1 MADIIAKLVLQSGEF
16 DSKIKRAVTGLQ
28 QMENECRKAGKS
40 MNDMDE
46 NNRKFVQ
53 SLGSMQTVSTTVR
66 GKIGELS
73 GAFVELRSQYNRLT
87 DEEKKGDFG
96 RALSG
101 SLEQLKTRV
110 AEAKRELSDI
120 TKEFNGNGSAQG
132 GDGFLSGISGKM
144 GGMLQVFGGNLMTK
158 GVEML
163 SGLASEMGDMVNQ
176 GVQLAKEGE
185 GIRIA
190 FERLG
195 RGDILDGLRQATHGT
210 VTDLELM
217 KAAVKFNDFKL
228 PVEELGTMLAFAQQK
243 AKDTGQSVDYMV
255 DSIVTG
261 LGRKSLMILDN
272 LGLSSAEIKEKMAE
286 TGDMTKAVGEII
298 REQMQNAGDYVE
310 TAADRAAQAN
320 VDLQNKMEEL
330 GRKFAPLEEASNSL
344 WTSMKIGILNVVSGP
359 LTRLL
364 NGLTE
369 AGRLRNQMNDM
380 AGGNSNSETDK
391 QIKFLRNTSADKR
404 KARYDKQIS
413 IYNEQENYAWRQVNA
428 LRSQQAAFRREKREK
443 GVSDSD
449 YDKTLEYERG
459 IAEWTRKAKA
469 WQNFRINYQRAAQP
483 LLTPNR
489 PAPSPAQ
496 EIPSSGGKTGRG
508 KTSHTTTTP
517 AAELTEEQKI
527 QKQINELVQQGMTMD
542 EQGRS
547 AQREKIAALQ
557 TQLEGYKKIKDE
569 LLGIEKKEKEVKPE
583 KPTYTQAFSG
593 GAVSLPSIQ
602 AYVSGLQSEIANTDI
617 GSDLFNN
624 LTEKMADAG
633 RMSEVLK
640 SAMDSGVQG
649 VDLTSIAQEMK
660 AKLLEGDISDEDW
673 QAFLDKINEKIDNS
687 ELKLKID
694 VDTNGIITSA
704 DEQKKLAAQTQK
716 AWNMAAQSVGNLST
730 ALNSIEDPAAKAAGT
745 VIKAIADI
753 ALGFAQASVQ
763 AGAMGPW
770 GWVAWLAAGTAAL
783 ATTISTV
790 HSLTGLA
797 NGGIVPGNSLSG
809 DNVYGGGAMVN
820 SGELVLTKAQQGN
833 LASQLTHSAVQG
845 FGGQPY
851 VEGEKIFLGMNNS
864 SRRMGRGEIVTTQTL
879 RRMGLIR

>member
-1 MADIIAKLVLQSGEF
+1 ML
-16 DSKIKRAVTGLQ
+16 
-28 QMENECRKAGKS
+28 QMEQECRKAGKS
-40 MNDMDE
+40 MNDMEKDQ
-46 NNRKFVQ
+46 KQFVQ
-53 SLGSMQTVSTTVR
+53 SLGSMQTVSQTTR

-73 GAFVELRSQYNRLT
+73 SAFVELRSQYNRLT

-110 AEAKRELSDI
+110 SEAKRELSDI
-120 TKEFNGNGSAQG
+120 TNELNGIGNSG
-132 GDGFLSGISGKM
+132 GGGGFLSGFTSKM
-144 GGMLQVFGGNLMTK
+144 DGMMAVLGGNLMTK
-158 GVEML
+158 GVGMAADF
-163 SGLASEMGDMVNQ
+163 ASEMGEMIAQ
-176 GVQLAKEGE
+176 SVQLAKEGE

-195 RGDILDGLRQATHGT
+195 RGDMLDGLRQATHGT
-210 VTDLELM
+210 VTDIELM

-272 LGLSSAEIKEKMAE
+272 LGLSAAEIKEKMAE
-286 TGDMTKAVGEII
+286 TGDMTKAVGAII

-369 AGRLRNQMNDM
+369 AGRLSNQMNDM

-391 QIKFLRNTSADKR
+391 QIKFLRNTSAGNR

-428 LRSQQAAFRREKREK
+428 LRAQQDAFRREKREK

-489 PAPSPAQ
+489 PATPPAQ
-496 EIPSSGGKTGRG
+496 KILSSGGKTGGG
-508 KTSHTTTTP
+508 KPSHTTTTP

-640 SAMDSGVQG
+640 AAMDSGVQG

-673 QAFLDKINEKIDNS
+673 QAFFDKINEKIDNS
-687 ELKLKID
+687 DLKLKLD
-694 VDTNGIITSA
+694 VDTKGIITSA

-763 AGAMGPW
+763 AGTMGPW

-820 SGELVLTKAQQGN
+820 SGELVLNKAQQGN
-833 LASQLTHSAVQG
+833 LASQLTNSAVQG

-864 SRRMGRGEIVTTQTL
+864 SRARGRGEIVTTKTL
-879 RRMGLIR
+879 KRMGLIR

>member
-1 MADIIAKLVLQSGEF
+1 MSPSATDAKNKVKELVGAFNDVARAYNALTQKQQQSDFGKAMAQSL
-16 DSKIKRAVTGLQ
+16 TQLQ
-28 QMENECRKAGKS
+28 QKIRETKQE
-40 MNDMDE
+40 
-46 NNRKFVQ
+46 
-53 SLGSMQTVSTTVR
+53 MQ
-66 GKIGELS
+66 GLS
-73 GAFVELRSQYNRLT
+73 APG
-87 DEEKKGDFG
+87 
-96 RALSG
+96 
-101 SLEQLKTRV
+101 
-110 AEAKRELSDI
+110 
-120 TKEFNGNGSAQG
+120 AQG

-158 GVEML
+158 GVEIL
-163 SGLASEMGDMVNQ
+163 SGLASEIGDMVNQ
-176 GVQLAKEGE
+176 SVQLAKEGE

-210 VTDLELM
+210 VTDIELM

-272 LGLSSAEIKEKMAE
+272 LGLSAAEIKEKMAE
-286 TGDMTKAVGEII
+286 TGDMTKAVGAII

-391 QIKFLRNTSADKR
+391 QIKFLRNTSAGNR

-428 LRSQQAAFRREKREK
+428 LRAQQNAFRREKREK

-489 PAPSPAQ
+489 PATPPAQ
-496 EIPSSGGKTGRG
+496 KIPSSGGKTGGG
-508 KTSHTTTTP
+508 KPSHTTTTP

-527 QKQINELVQQGMTMD
+527 QKQINDLVQEGMTMD
-542 EQGRS
+542 EKART

-583 KPTYTQAFSG
+583 KPTYTQAFSQ
-593 GAVSLPSIQ
+593 GAVSMPSIQ

-640 SAMDSGVQG
+640 SAMESGVQG

-694 VDTNGIITSA
+694 VDTKGIITSA

-820 SGELVLTKAQQGN
+820 SGEVVLNKAQQGN
-833 LASQLTHSAVQG
+833 LASQLTDSAVQG

-879 RRMGLIR
+879 RRMGLTR

>member
-1 MADIIAKLVLQSGEF
+1 MAEIITRLVLQSGSY
-16 DSKIKRAVTGLQ
+16 DSKIKRATQGLL
-28 QMENECRKAGKS
+28 QMEQECRKAGKS
-40 MNDMDE
+40 MNDMEKDQ
-46 NNRKFVQ
+46 KQFVQ

-110 AEAKRELSDI
+110 AEAKRELSNI
-120 TKEFNGNGSAQG
+120 TNELNGNGSAQV

-163 SGLASEMGDMVNQ
+163 SGLASEIGDMVNQ
-176 GVQLAKEGE
+176 SVQLAKEGE

-210 VTDLELM
+210 VTDIELM

-391 QIKFLRNTSADKR
+391 QIKFLRNLSPDKR

-428 LRSQQAAFRREKREK
+428 LRAQQDAFRREKRKK

-483 LLTPNR
+483 LLTPKR
-489 PAPSPAQ
+489 PAPSPVQ
-496 EIPSSGGKTGRG
+496 EIPRSSGKTGMG
-508 KTSHTTTTP
+508 KKSHTTTTP

-569 LLGIEKKEKEVKPE
+569 LLGIEKVTEMA
-583 KPTYTQAFSG
+583 QGLSG
-593 GAVSLPSIQ
+593 VTENSLK
-602 AYVSGLQSEIANTDI
+602 ANQSYWQGKLGGMDI
-617 GSDLFNN
+617 GSEEYMKTQANIVDTQSFNTILN
-624 LTEKMADAG
+624 E
-633 RMSEVLK
+633 
-640 SAMDSGVQG
+640 AMKRDVS
-649 VDLTSIAQEMK
+649 
-660 AKLLEGDISDEDW
+660 ISDETKESIMQGLIDGESVREE
-673 QAFLDKINEKIDNS
+673 LISLVEIINETLADSGI
-687 ELKLKID
+687 EPIKLD
-694 VDTNGIITSA
+694 FDTGNVQKETKEVNKHWNEAASA
-704 DEQKKLAAQTQK
+704 IQA
-716 AWNMAAQSVGNLST
+716 VGS
-730 ALNSIEDPAAKAAGT
+730 AMSQIENPAAKVIGT
-745 VIKAIADI
+745 I
-753 ALGFAQASVQ
+753 AQAVATMALSYSQ
-763 AGAMGPW
+763 AANSPAVTGTGW
-770 GWVAWLAAGTAAL
+770 GWIAFAA
-783 ATTISTV
+783 
-790 HSLTGLA
+790 TGLA
-797 NGGIVPGNSLSG
+797 TMLSSISAIKQATSGFANGGVIPGNSMSG
-809 DNVYGGGAMVN
+809 DNLRGMTPDGTVYGLN
-820 SGELVLTKAQQGN
+820 SQEIILNKAQQGN
-833 LASQLTHSAVQG
+833 LASQLTDSAVQG

-864 SRRMGRGEIVTTQTL
+864 SRARGRGEIVTTKTL
-879 RRMGLIR
+879 KRMGLIR

>member
-1 MADIIAKLVLQSGEF
+1 MAKDVITRFKLETTQYDSKLRDASKSLSEYSRTASIAGNEF
-16 DSKIKRAVTGLQ
+16 DKFTKKNVEAARALGNMSPSATNAKDKVKELVGAFNDVARAYNALTQKQQQSDFGKAMAQSLTQLQ
-28 QMENECRKAGKS
+28 QKIRETKQE
-40 MNDMDE
+40 
-46 NNRKFVQ
+46 
-53 SLGSMQTVSTTVR
+53 MQ
-66 GKIGELS
+66 GLS
-73 GAFVELRSQYNRLT
+73 APG
-87 DEEKKGDFG
+87 
-96 RALSG
+96 
-101 SLEQLKTRV
+101 
-110 AEAKRELSDI
+110 
-120 TKEFNGNGSAQG
+120 AQG

-163 SGLASEMGDMVNQ
+163 SGLASEIGDMVNQ
-176 GVQLAKEGE
+176 SVQLAKEGE

-210 VTDLELM
+210 VTDIELM

-272 LGLSSAEIKEKMAE
+272 LGLSAAEIKEKMAE
-286 TGDMTKAVGEII
+286 TGDMTKAVGAII

-391 QIKFLRNTSADKR
+391 QIKFLRNTSPGNR

-428 LRSQQAAFRREKREK
+428 LRAQQNAFRREKREK

-489 PAPSPAQ
+489 PATPPAQ
-496 EIPSSGGKTGRG
+496 KIPSSGGKTGGG
-508 KTSHTTTTP
+508 KPSHTITTP

-527 QKQINELVQQGMTMD
+527 QKQINDLVQEGMTMD
-542 EQGRS
+542 EKART

-583 KPTYTQAFSG
+583 KPTYTQAFSQ
-593 GAVSLPSIQ
+593 GAVSMPSIQ

-640 SAMDSGVQG
+640 SAMESGVQG

-694 VDTNGIITSA
+694 VDTKGIITSA

-770 GWVAWLAAGTAAL
+770 GWVAWLVAGTAAL

-820 SGELVLTKAQQGN
+820 SGEVVLNKAQQGN
-833 LASQLTHSAVQG
+833 LASQLTDSAVQG

-851 VEGEKIFLGMNNS
+851 VEGEKIFLGMDNS
-864 SRRMGRGEIVTTQTL
+864 SRRMGRGEIVTTKML
-879 RRMGLIR
+879 KRMGLIR

>member
-1 MADIIAKLVLQSGEF
+1 MKYYNEEISWRTQYAKDIRAWQSGQRGDALSSRIRAGQKRAGTDFLDASLMERQANEF
-16 DSKIKRAVTGLQ
+16 RKMQSDFKNRAQAILNPQKKTPDPLPDDSK
-28 QMENECRKAGKS
+28 
-40 MNDMDE
+40 
-46 NNRKFVQ
+46 
-53 SLGSMQTVSTTVR
+53 TT
-66 GKIGELS
+66 KP
-73 GAFVELRSQYNRLT
+73 RS
-87 DEEKKGDFG
+87 
-96 RALSG
+96 S
-101 SLEQLKTRV
+101 
-110 AEAKRELSDI
+110 
-120 TKEFNGNGSAQG
+120 
-132 GDGFLSGISGKM
+132 
-144 GGMLQVFGGNLMTK
+144 
-158 GVEML
+158 
-163 SGLASEMGDMVNQ
+163 
-176 GVQLAKEGE
+176 
-185 GIRIA
+185 
-190 FERLG
+190 
-195 RGDILDGLRQATHGT
+195 
-210 VTDLELM
+210 
-217 KAAVKFNDFKL
+217 
-228 PVEELGTMLAFAQQK
+228 
-243 AKDTGQSVDYMV
+243 
-255 DSIVTG
+255 
-261 LGRKSLMILDN
+261 
-272 LGLSSAEIKEKMAE
+272 
-286 TGDMTKAVGEII
+286 
-298 REQMQNAGDYVE
+298 
-310 TAADRAAQAN
+310 
-320 VDLQNKMEEL
+320 
-330 GRKFAPLEEASNSL
+330 
-344 WTSMKIGILNVVSGP
+344 
-359 LTRLL
+359 
-364 NGLTE
+364 
-369 AGRLRNQMNDM
+369 
-380 AGGNSNSETDK
+380 
-391 QIKFLRNTSADKR
+391 
-404 KARYDKQIS
+404 
-413 IYNEQENYAWRQVNA
+413 
-428 LRSQQAAFRREKREK
+428 
-443 GVSDSD
+443 
-449 YDKTLEYERG
+449 
-459 IAEWTRKAKA
+459 
-469 WQNFRINYQRAAQP
+469 
-483 LLTPNR
+483 
-489 PAPSPAQ
+489 
-496 EIPSSGGKTGRG
+496 
-508 KTSHTTTTP
+508 SHTTTTP

-527 QKQINELVQQGMTMD
+527 QKQINDLVQEGMTMD
-542 EQGRS
+542 EKART

-583 KPTYTQAFSG
+583 KPTYTQAFSQ
-593 GAVSLPSIQ
+593 GAVSMPSIQ

-640 SAMDSGVQG
+640 AAMDSGVQG

-694 VDTNGIITSA
+694 VDTKGIITSA

-833 LASQLTHSAVQG
+833 LASQLTDSAVQG

-879 RRMGLIR
+879 RRMGLTR

>member
-1 MADIIAKLVLQSGEF
+1 MAEIISRLKLQSGEF
-16 DSKIKRAVTGLQ
+16 DSKIKRATQGLL
-28 QMENECRKAGKS
+28 QMEQECRKVGGTLGILEK
-40 MNDMDE
+40 DQ
-46 NNRKFVQ
+46 KQFVQ
-53 SLGSMQTVSTTVR
+53 SLGSMQTVSQTTR
-66 GKIGELS
+66 GKISELS
-73 GAFVELRSQYNRLT
+73 SAFVELRSQYNRLT

-120 TKEFNGNGSAQG
+120 TKELNSSG
-132 GDGFLSGISGKM
+132 GAGGGGGFLSGITGKM
-144 GGMLQVFGGNLMTK
+144 EGALAVFGGNLMTK
-158 GVEML
+158 AAGAVAQLGSEMADMVKQGVEM
-163 SGLASEMGDMVNQ
+163 
-176 GVQLAKEGE
+176 AKAGE
-185 GIRIA
+185 GVRIA

-195 RGDILDGLRQATHGT
+195 RGDILDGLRKATHGT
-210 VTDLELM
+210 VTDIELM
-217 KAAVKFNDFKL
+217 KAAVKFNDFNL

-255 DSIVTG
+255 ESIVNG

-272 LGLSSAEIKEKMAE
+272 LGLSAAEIKEEMKK
-286 TGDMTKAVGEII
+286 TGDMPTAVGAII
-298 REQMQNAGDYVE
+298 RKQMSEAGDYVE

-320 VDLQNKMEEL
+320 VDLQNKLEEL
-330 GRKFAPLEEASNSL
+330 GRKFAPVEEASSQL
-344 WTSMKIGILNVVSGP
+344 WTSMKIGILDVVSGP

-369 AGRLRNQMNDM
+369 AGRLRNQMDDM

-391 QIKFLRNTSADKR
+391 QIKFLRNTKPGNR
-404 KARYDKQIS
+404 KARYKKQIA
-413 IYNEQENYAWRQVNA
+413 IYNAQEEKEWRSVNS
-428 LRSQQAAFRREKREK
+428 LRAQREAFRRQAMKRGARE
-443 GVSDSD
+443 SDMD
-449 YDKTLEYERG
+449 TFNDFDRQ
-459 IAEWTRKAKA
+459 IAEHTNKAKS
-469 WQNFRINYQRAAQP
+469 WQMFRINYQRAAQP

-489 PAPSPAQ
+489 PSPSP
-496 EIPSSGGKTGRG
+496 IPEEPKTP
-508 KTSHTTTTP
+508 KTHTPSHTTTTP

-527 QKQINELVQQGMTMD
+527 QKQINELVQEGMGMD
-542 EQGRS
+542 EKART

-569 LLGIEKKEKEVKPE
+569 LLGIKEKEKEVKPE
-583 KPTYTQAFSG
+583 KPTYTQAFTE

-617 GSDLFNN
+617 GSDLYNK
-624 LTEKMADAG
+624 LTEKISDAG
-633 RMSEVLK
+633 RMSEVMK
-640 SAMDSGVQG
+640 AAMESGVHG
-649 VDLTSIAQEMK
+649 VDLTSVAQEMK

-694 VDTNGIITSA
+694 VDTKGIVTGA

-730 ALNSIEDPAAKAAGT
+730 ALNAIEDPGAKAAGT

-753 ALGFAQASVQ
+753 ALGFAQASVT
-763 AGAMGPW
+763 AGSLGPF
-770 GWVAWLAAGTAAL
+770 GWIAWLAAGTAAL

-790 HSLTGLA
+790 HSLTGFA

-809 DNVYGGGAMVN
+809 DNVYGGSAMVN

-833 LASQLTHSAVQG
+833 LASQLTDSAVQG

-879 RRMGLIR
+879 RRMGLTR